1 MRSGLYA
8 FAVAAAFLGATI
20 YIALVE
26 QPARLTLDGRAMV
39 QEWKLSN
46 RRGTLVLSVLAVLS
60 AAIAFIQFRMNGD
73 VRWTI
78 GGITIL
84 ASWPYAYF
92 DAGEYLALR
101 RSTREVGFAGPQ
113 ADAGLGVSRM
123 GKRLDR
129 ICCLLRLRLAVGD
142 AALID
147 GHQRRRAALW
157 PTSADKI

>member
-1 MRSGLYA
+1 MRPGLYA

-20 YIALVE
+20 YISLVE
-26 QPARLTLDGRAMV
+26 QPARLRLNGRAMI

-60 AAIAFIQFRMNGD
+60 ATIAFFQFRMNGD

-92 DAGEYLALR
+92 VMMPVNIWL
-101 RSTREVGFAGPQ
+101 FAIPLGKPVSPIGKLMR
-113 ADAGLGVSRM
+113 DWGLLEWGH
-123 GKRLDR
+123 
-129 ICCLLRLRLAVGD
+129 
-142 AALID
+142 ALI
-147 GHQRRRAALW
+147 GLAACCAFAW
-157 PTSADKI
+157 PLEMPP